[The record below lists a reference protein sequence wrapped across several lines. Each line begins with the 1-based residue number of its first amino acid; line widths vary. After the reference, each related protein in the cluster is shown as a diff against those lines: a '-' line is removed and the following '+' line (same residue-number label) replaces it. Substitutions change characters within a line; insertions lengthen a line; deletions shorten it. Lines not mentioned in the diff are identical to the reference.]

1 MVSNRRKHVNN
12 SGYYAATLNYRLCI
26 KAVIFHAVELVS
38 RLHCLLCKAEIS
50 KIFFVVFFFFCRIKF
65 ELRR

>member
-1 MVSNRRKHVNN
+1 MVSNRQEHVNN

-26 KAVIFHAVELVS
+26 KAIIFHALELVS

-50 KIFFVVFFFFCRIKF
+50 EILFVFLFFFFCKIKS
-65 ELRR
+65 E

>member
-1 MVSNRRKHVNN
+1 MNN
-12 SGYYAATLNYRLCI
+12 SGYYAPTLNYRLCI

-50 KIFFVVFFFFCRIKF
+50 EIIFVVFFA
-65 ELRR
+65 ELSLN